1 MNSTPAFFKHRR
13 NRRSHRIGNPYPGIG
28 LRALHGWNR
37 EAGTTSDL
45 GLGQT
50 EHDAGSAQLS
60 WAGHYLQTLPPS
72 DDPKVS
78 QSQAVPTISL
88 DLVGV
93 PF

>member
-1 MNSTPAFFKHRR
+1 MNSTPAFF
-13 NRRSHRIGNPYPGIG
+13 NTTVIA
-28 LRALHGWNR
+28 ALTASETLTPASASAR
-37 EAGTTSDL
+37 FTVGTER
-45 GLGQT
+45 Q
-50 EHDAGSAQLS
+50 ERPANAGSAQLS
-60 WAGHYLQTLPPS
+60 WAGHYMQALPPS